1 MQPVRDK
8 HILQKLS
15 AYSYRCC
22 FVMAVICAVILII
35 YMGDMTKVYKAS
47 FAASSFFFFSVGVV
61 LESISSTNLPN
72 FYNDINKEE

>member
-1 MQPVRDK
+1 
-8 HILQKLS
+8 
-15 AYSYRCC
+15 
-22 FVMAVICAVILII
+22 MAVICAVILII